1 MCRMTGGDYRPN
13 RAGTQGNSADCAH
26 AGFPAR
32 FLVDC
37 APFRPSAG
45 NHPNDTT
52 MKNTILRPAFAA
64 IAALLLCSCE
74 HDEAKEKWED
84 VKEKTGLDK
93 KEETDLTAAGVWS
106 GHSGSGQW
114 ASVMTLSESNGRI
127 SGTMTWTPND
137 DTRGV
142 SGTRSGKNVTLFIG
156 GGDTWYLTLK
166 GDRMTGTGDKA
177 GTDKTYALSYVR

>member
-13 RAGTQGNSADCAH
+13 RAGTQGNSARCAR

-37 APFRPSAG
+37 APFRPTAG
-45 NHPNDTT
+45 NPFNRTS
-52 MKNTILRPAFAA
+52 MKTTILRPLLAAMAAF
-64 IAALLLCSCE
+64 LLCSCE
-74 HDEAKEKWED
+74 HDKAKEKWED

-93 KEETDLTAAGVWS
+93 KEETDLTTAGVWS

-114 ASVMTLSESNGRI
+114 ASVMTLSETDGKI
-127 SGTMTWTPND
+127 TGTMTWTPNN

-142 SGTRSGKNVTLFIG
+142 SGTRSGKNVTLFVG

-166 GDRMTGTGDKA
+166 GDRMTGTGDNA
-177 GTDKTYALSYVR
+177 DTTGSYAVSYVR